1 MKMTTNQKIRDW
13 IQVLGCV
20 VGVAIC
26 SIQSVR
32 VNVNV
37 CVCVLCLCVSPRL
50 SFYIKYSIY
59 VKETLHAL
67 SNLSPPRQ
75 NFHMFYVLFAAYFNA
90 HYLWVQ
96 NWIAKTQGE
105 KE

>member
-1 MKMTTNQKIRDW
+1 MKMTSNQKIRDW

-37 CVCVLCLCVSPRL
+37 CVCVCV
-50 SFYIKYSIY
+50 F
-59 VKETLHAL
+59 V
-67 SNLSPPRQ
+67 PPRQ
-75 NFHMFYVLFAAYFNA
+75 NSDNFIPKHIWGSHLAPKTPTPIEACVLFFTFFCI
-90 HYLWVQ
+90 H
-96 NWIAKTQGE
+96 E
-105 KE
+105 H

>member
-37 CVCVLCLCVSPRL
+37 CVCVLCLCVSPQIPKKAKKVVNIKFFGRL
-50 SFYIKYSIY
+50 FR
-59 VKETLHAL
+59 
-67 SNLSPPRQ
+67 PR
-75 NFHMFYVLFAAYFNA
+75 
-90 HYLWVQ
+90 
-96 NWIAKTQGE
+96 E
-105 KE
+105 